1 MENKLAGGL
10 IGNRCEYNIQFNY
23 NANDEGKEFT
33 DEHKEI
39 FKRAAH
45 RATTIIQGVA
55 TNLSDT
61 DLTISAQYFDAAVS
75 DGVGGTLASAGAT
88 SSWGTL
94 ESRLLG
100 YSM

>member
-1 MENKLAGGL
+1 MN
-10 IGNRCEYNIQFNY
+10 NIQINY
-23 NANDEGKEFT
+23 KANDEGKEFT

-61 DLTISAQYFDAAVS
+61 DLTKAFPTPFTQEAYLV
-75 DGVGGTLASAGAT
+75 VTLPCVV
-88 SSWGTL
+88 
-94 ESRLLG
+94 
-100 YSM
+100 